1 MLPPLAPVLPCPVL
15 PLAEPQSCC
24 TLKEATIV
32 ASVMARVSVP
42 VMHAA
47 AAMLKLSEMPYNGAT
62 SLFLR
67 VLLNKKYSLPYRV
80 IDGLVAHFLKFGVD
94 GAGAQHEHG
103 GGAQRLPVLWH
114 QALLVFAQRY
124 KTEVTA
130 AQKEAL
136 KPLLRAH
143 YHHQITPEIR
153 RELFQSL
160 SRGQGFCDE
169 AGREHGGARKK
180 ARTVGAAMRD

>member
-1 MLPPLAPVLPCPVL
+1 MGFQIDTDTLTMPPTSTRNPAEWVGT
-15 PLAEPQSCC
+15 PLTDQYP
-24 TLKEATIV
+24 LV
-32 ASVMARVSVP
+32 AQRRDSVMDWTKPAR
-42 VMHAA
+42 HAIVETRR
-47 AAMLKLSEMPYNGAT
+47 SRRT
-62 SLFLR
+62 
-67 VLLNKKYSLPYRV
+67 KKYSLPYRV
-80 IDGLVAHFLKFGVD
+80 IDGLVRHFLKFGD
-94 GAGAQHEHG
+94 GAGSHDFG
-103 GGAQRLPVLWH
+103 GGDKSRLPVLWH